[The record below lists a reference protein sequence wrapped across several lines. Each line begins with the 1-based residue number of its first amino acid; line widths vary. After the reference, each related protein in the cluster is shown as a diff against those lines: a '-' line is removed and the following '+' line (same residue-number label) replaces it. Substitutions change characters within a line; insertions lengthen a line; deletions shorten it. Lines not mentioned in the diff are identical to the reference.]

1 MTKAELISAVADSTD
16 GLSKAQVE
24 QVIIGAFD
32 TIRDELAKDNDVS
45 IAGFGKFEV
54 AARAGRQGRNPQT
67 GEKISIPPR
76 KAVVFKSF
84 DKLKSAINS

>member
-1 MTKAELISAVADSTD
+1 MNKAELISAVADTTD
-16 GLSKAQVE
+16 GLSKSQVE

-32 TIRDELAKDNDVS
+32 TIRDELAKDNDVT

-84 DKLKSAINS
+84 DKLKTAINS